1 MSLNMDENNNIIY
14 QFDFM
19 TMSEEEI
26 RNALSLKSEDKIEW
40 NKMGIMTINGKPVSS
55 IPEEALTIMR
65 KFYIENKEVSL
76 STTAKIFG
84 VNINTLKKHARNQR
98 WNDIKEGHTKM
109 QKASGKTKLYY
120 ALKARKQE
128 FMYEVLEELERILKV
143 GKKEGKKN
151 GKLFFNGKDM
161 KEIVECYNMVMDAI
175 VNCSNTD
182 TGEEFTKV
190 EAQGILE
197 QVLGVSASDLEGAI
211 SEAKSKVID
220 REAIPLK

>member
-1 MSLNMDENNNIIY
+1 MSLVTDDKENPIY
-14 QFDFM
+14 QFDFT

-26 RNALSLKSEDKIEW
+26 RQALSLKSEDKIEW
-40 NKMGIMTINGKPVSS
+40 NKMGIMTVNGKAVAS

-65 KFYIENKEVSL
+65 KFYIENKEVTL

-128 FMYEVLEELERILKV
+128 FMYEVLEELERIIKI

-175 VNCSNTD
+175 INCSNTD

-197 QVLGVSASDLEGAI
+197 QVLGVSVEDLEKGIAD
-211 SEAKSKVID
+211 AQSKLVE
-220 REAIPLK
+220 RVKTP

>member
-1 MSLNMDENNNIIY
+1 MSLVTDDRENPIY

-19 TMSEEEI
+19 TMSEDEI
-26 RNALSLKSEDKIEW
+26 RQALSLKSEDKIEW
-40 NKMGIMTINGKPVSS
+40 NKMGIMTVNGKAVSS

-65 KFYIENKEVSL
+65 KFYIENKEVTL
-76 STTAKIFG
+76 ATTAKIFG

-128 FMYEVLEELERILKV
+128 FMYEVLEELERIIKI

-175 VNCSNTD
+175 INCSNTD

-197 QVLGVSASDLEGAI
+197 QVLGVSVEDLEKGITDAQ
-211 SEAKSKVID
+211 SKLVERVIT
-220 REAIPLK
+220 P